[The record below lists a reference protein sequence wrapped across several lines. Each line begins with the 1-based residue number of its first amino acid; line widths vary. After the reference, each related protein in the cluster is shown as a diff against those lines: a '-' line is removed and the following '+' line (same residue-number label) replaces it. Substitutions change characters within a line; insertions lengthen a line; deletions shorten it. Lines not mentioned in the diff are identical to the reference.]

1 MPERSPQL
9 KGSTMLIRR
18 LADATVLAVTSLSLL
33 ASACSP
39 QVAPSTPREVQSA
52 LGTPESQLTP
62 AQQTYRTTLKDFND
76 TVVPAAKKEGT
87 VNWYSCQLPED
98 TERLIKTF
106 NKYYPDITVNHIYG
120 PGPTLVERIAA
131 EVAAGQV
138 TADTYTCGI
147 TSARSLSQRP
157 NVAFAPNPPSIMNP
171 DVKWNWEPMEGN
183 NLLPRWSTNG
193 IAGLTVN
200 TKFVAKDKYPKTWW
214 DLLKDPFWVDL
225 FNRGLVG
232 IADPRASGFGHQIL
246 YGLRVLK
253 KDEYGESFV
262 SQLASFKPTKY
273 ITAANEI
280 ERGERY
286 ANIGGSISTA
296 NRQNSDP
303 LELVCPAPGCVQSF
317 LAPVS
322 VKGPHPNATR
332 VWTDFWFTK
341 EGQEG
346 LRDSYFT
353 INRTDVSVPPDLD
366 WKNFPQLYFASEE
379 HDKPAA
385 DALTYNKESRLWDY

>member
-1 MPERSPQL
+1 
-9 KGSTMLIRR
+9 MLFRR
-18 LADATVLAVTSLSLL
+18 LSDATVVAVTSLSLL

-52 LGTPESQLTP
+52 LGTPEAQLTP
-62 AQQTYRTTLKDFND
+62 GSAD
-76 TVVPAAKKEGT
+76 VPHRAKGFQRHGRARPPRKRAPSTGT
-87 VNWYSCQLPED
+87 RVSLPED

-138 TADTYTCGI
+138 SADTYTCGI

-214 DLLKDPFWVDL
+214 DLLKDPFWVDM

-246 YGLRVLK
+246 YGLRVLRRTNTANR
-253 KDEYGESFV
+253 S
-262 SQLASFKPTKY
+262 SRNWRHSSRPSTSPRRTRSSAASVTPISAGA
-273 ITAANEI
+273 IT
-280 ERGERY
+280 
-286 ANIGGSISTA
+286 TA

-303 LELVCPAPGCVQSF
+303 IELVCPAPGCVQSF

-385 DALTYNKESRLWDY
+385 DALAYNKESRLWDY